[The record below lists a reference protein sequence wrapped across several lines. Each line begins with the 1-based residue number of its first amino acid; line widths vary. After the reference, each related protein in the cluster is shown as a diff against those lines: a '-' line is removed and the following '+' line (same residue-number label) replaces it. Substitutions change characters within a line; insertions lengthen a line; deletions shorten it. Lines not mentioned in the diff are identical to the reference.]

1 MIRVFIFAE
10 SARSRERLEELLD
23 ARRIEVVG
31 TSGSVETAAEALA
44 EQDADVLLVEVSND
58 SAEELLETLA
68 VTGVTGETAETAVV
82 VLLEQSAPAW
92 ASQAVQAGVRGV
104 LSGGANAEQLAVAIE
119 AAAKG
124 LFVLHPDEVRPERAS
139 RAQAAT
145 ALELSEPLT
154 ARERQVLRMLGAG
167 LGNKEIASRLKISEH
182 TAKFHVASI
191 LGKLGASSRTEAVAI
206 GLRRGLILL

>member
-1 MIRVFIFAE
+1 VIRVLIFAE

-23 ARRIEVVG
+23 GRRIEVVG
-31 TSGSVETAAEALA
+31 TASSVETVAEALA
-44 EQDADVLLVEVSND
+44 EQDADVLLVEVSSD
-58 SAEELLETLA
+58 TAEELLETLA
-68 VTGVTGETAETAVV
+68 VTGVTEETAVV
-82 VLLEQSAPAW
+82 VLLDQSAPVS
-92 ASQAVQAGVRGV
+92 ASQVRQAGVRGV
-104 LSGGANAEQLAVAIE
+104 LSGGVSAEQLRVAIE
-119 AAAKG
+119 AAASG
-124 LFVLHPDEVRPERAS
+124 LFVLHPNEVRPERAS
-139 RAQAAT
+139 RARAAT

-154 ARERQVLRMLGAG
+154 GRERQVLGMLGAG

>member
-1 MIRVFIFAE
+1 VIRVFIFAE

-31 TSGSVETAAEALA
+31 TASSVETAAEALV

-68 VTGVTGETAETAVV
+68 ATGVTGETAVV
-82 VLLEQSAPAW
+82 VLLDQSAPVW

-104 LSGGANAEQLAVAIE
+104 LSGGANAGQLTVAIE
-119 AAAKG
+119 AAANG
-124 LFVLHPDEVRPERAS
+124 LFVLHPDEVRPEPAPRT
-139 RAQAAT
+139 QAAT
-145 ALELSEPLT
+145 VELSEPLT
-154 ARERQVLRMLGAG
+154 AREHQVLGMLGAG

>member
-1 MIRVFIFAE
+1 VIRVFIFAE

-31 TSGSVETAAEALA
+31 TASSVETAAEALV

-68 VTGVTGETAETAVV
+68 ATGVTGETAVV
-82 VLLEQSAPAW
+82 VLLDQSAPVW
-92 ASQAVQAGVRGV
+92 ARQAVQAGVRGV
-104 LSGGANAEQLAVAIE
+104 LSGGANAGQLTVAIE
-119 AAAKG
+119 AAANG
-124 LFVLHPDEVRPERAS
+124 LFVLHPDEVRPEPAPRT
-139 RAQAAT
+139 QAAT
-145 ALELSEPLT
+145 VELSEPFT
-154 ARERQVLRMLGAG
+154 ARERQVLGMLGAG

>member
-1 MIRVFIFAE
+1 VIRVFIFAE

-31 TSGSVETAAEALA
+31 TASSVETAAEALV

-68 VTGVTGETAETAVV
+68 ATGVTGETAVV
-82 VLLEQSAPAW
+82 VLLDQSAPVW

-104 LSGGANAEQLAVAIE
+104 LSGGANAGQLTVAIE
-119 AAAKG
+119 AAANG
-124 LFVLHPDEVRPERAS
+124 LFVLHPDEVRPEPAPRT
-139 RAQAAT
+139 QAAT
-145 ALELSEPLT
+145 VELSEPLT
-154 ARERQVLRMLGAG
+154 ARERQVLGMLGAG

>member
-31 TSGSVETAAEALA
+31 TASSVETAAEALV

-68 VTGVTGETAETAVV
+68 ATGVTGETAVV
-82 VLLEQSAPAW
+82 VLLDQSAPVW

-104 LSGGANAEQLAVAIE
+104 LSGGANAGQLTVAIE
-119 AAAKG
+119 AAANG
-124 LFVLHPDEVRPERAS
+124 LFVLHPDEVRPEPAPRT
-139 RAQAAT
+139 QAAT
-145 ALELSEPLT
+145 VELSEPLT
-154 ARERQVLRMLGAG
+154 AREHQVLGMLGAG

>member
-1 MIRVFIFAE
+1 VIRVFIFAE

-31 TSGSVETAAEALA
+31 TASSVETAAEALA

-58 SAEELLETLA
+58 SADELLETLA
-68 VTGVTGETAETAVV
+68 VTGVTRETAVV
-82 VLLEQSAPAW
+82 VLLDQSAPAW

-119 AAAKG
+119 AAANG

>member
-23 ARRIEVVG
+23 ARGIEVVG
-31 TSGSVETAAEALA
+31 TASSLETAAEALA

-68 VTGVTGETAETAVV
+68 VTGVTGETAVV
-82 VLLEQSAPAW
+82 VLLDQSAPVW

-104 LSGGANAEQLAVAIE
+104 LSGAANAEQLRVAIE
-119 AAAKG
+119 AAANG

-139 RAQAAT
+139 RARAAS